1 MLIYTIRRILI
12 MVPTLLAI
20 SAIVF
25 LIIQLPP
32 GDYLETHIS
41 QLEAD
46 GQKVD
51 LEKIEA
57 LRRQYGLDRPIY
69 EQYSVW
75 VWGMLQGDMG
85 YSFAYQLPVNQVVG
99 DRLWLSFL
107 VAFTTILFTY
117 AVSFPIG
124 IYSAV
129 RQYSLGDYAFSFL
142 GFLGLATPNFLLA
155 LVLLYFAN
163 VYFGTSIGGLMDD
176 AYIDQP
182 WTWGKF
188 LSVLEHREELAPGPG
203 LVDVGVVHQA
213 ADRGAEIDVGK
224 IQQHQGEQEVGR
236 RQAEEAQEAE
246 GVVAQAVL
254 AHRRVDADRK
264 GHRVGEEDRREGNQ
278 EAEPQAVA
286 DHLIDRQLIGEGI
299 AHVTLQHAPDPDAVL
314 FVDRPVQAVLP
325 AQRLDL
331 LQVDLLAV
339 RLKLADVGLQVIA
352 RRQLDDQEDD
362 GADGQQRRHHD
373 QNAADRVDEHDL
385 VRP

>member
-188 LSVLEHREELAPGPG
+188 LSVLEHLWVPVIVIGTSGTAGMIRRLRANLLDELQRQYVVTGRAKGLSPGKLLLKYPLRMALNPFIADIG
-203 LVDVGVVHQA
+203 NLLPQVVSGAAIVSIVLNLPTTGPMLIEALRAQDMYLAGSFLMFLALLTVIGVF
-213 ADRGAEIDVGK
+213 
-224 IQQHQGEQEVGR
+224 
-236 RQAEEAQEAE
+236 
-246 GVVAQAVL
+246 L
-254 AHRRVDADRK
+254 S
-264 GHRVGEEDRREGNQ
+264 
-278 EAEPQAVA
+278 
-286 DHLIDRQLIGEGI
+286 
-299 AHVTLQHAPDPDAVL
+299 
-314 FVDRPVQAVLP
+314 
-325 AQRLDL
+325 DL
-331 LQVDLLAV
+331 LLAV
-339 RLKLADVGLQVIA
+339 LDPRIRLEG
-352 RRQLDDQEDD
+352 
-362 GADGQQRRHHD
+362 GATK
-373 QNAADRVDEHDL
+373 
-385 VRP
+385 